1 LTPKPSQLSHAERL
15 RRAGLR
21 ATGPRLA
28 ILTALEKDR
37 RHPSA
42 EEVHDVLAAEHPS
55 LSLSTIYSTL
65 EAFARVG
72 LIRRVNGLDGKLR
85 VDGTGEDHDHAVC
98 RHCGTI
104 FDVDRG
110 CLTLPPAPDCLPSG
124 LEVVQVRLEYEVVCA
139 ACRGKV
145 AGEVSPLEK
154 RADETGRGSAPG
166 NREL

>member
-1 LTPKPSQLSHAERL
+1 MTRSQLNHADRL

-28 ILTALEKDR
+28 ILAALEQDR

-42 EEVHDVLAAEHPS
+42 EQVHALLAEEHPS

-65 EAFARVG
+65 ETFARAG

-98 RHCGTI
+98 RECGSI

-110 CLTLPPAPDCLPSG
+110 CTALPSAPDCLPSG

-139 ACRGKV
+139 ACRGER
-145 AGEVSPLEK
+145 GEGLSRDTN
-154 RADETGRGSAPG
+154 RADEPGRDDARGS
-166 NREL
+166 